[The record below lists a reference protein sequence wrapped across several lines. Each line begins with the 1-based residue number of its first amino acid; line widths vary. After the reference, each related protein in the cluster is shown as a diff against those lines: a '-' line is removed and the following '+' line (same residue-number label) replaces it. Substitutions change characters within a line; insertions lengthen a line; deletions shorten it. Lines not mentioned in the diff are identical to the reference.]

1 MKYRARK
8 VLVSF
13 LKWGLKTH
21 CPCQTWK
28 IRTMVLHRQVF
39 LVACYLQLQLTLNF
53 TFVQHRVN
61 CSMFFD
67 LLYLHLQEELL
78 LLWVSFSYVTI
89 LSYMNGVHTLTAF
102 TFLPSKQ
109 PWEEGGLKN
118 PIWNYM
124 VNEYVSLHPYWLGYH
139 KIMKSLWSKF
149 VKRLCVLRAS
159 VSGTGWGEDRM
170 VMLRFCFYKAYVC
183 FWYGCCFQA
192 YSSAK
197 PTAFLRI

>member
-1 MKYRARK
+1 MKYRAGK
-8 VLVSF
+8 VLVLF
-13 LKWGLKTH
+13 LKWDLKTR

-53 TFVQHRVN
+53 TFIQHPVN
-61 CSMFFD
+61 CSMFVD

-78 LLWVSFSYVTI
+78 PLWVSFSYVTI

-109 PWEEGGLKN
+109 TWEEGGLKN
-118 PIWNYM
+118 PIWNYI
-124 VNEYVSLHPYWLGYH
+124 VHKYVHSIHTDLDITYE
-139 KIMKSLWSKF
+139 KSM
-149 VKRLCVLRAS
+149 VKRLSVLRAS

-197 PTAFLRI
+197 PTAFLKI